1 MPLQLYDRL
10 LCATS
15 AFASIADPDFLTK
28 LCQSN
33 PYAMKDWIFTSLD
46 VVLPTIVSAILIYAL
61 IIVYT
66 RIFGLRSFSKMS
78 SFDFAMTIAVGSLLA
93 STIVTKSTTVVQ
105 GGVALFSLYFLQTT
119 IAFLR
124 RKISWFSNAVDNQP
138 LLLMHGEHILRD
150 NLRKAYL
157 SETDLQAK
165 LREANVLNYQQ
176 VRAVVFETTGDISV
190 LHTGQDDVPLS
201 PSLLQGVKDAERL
214 GEVSA

>member
-1 MPLQLYDRL
+1 
-10 LCATS
+10 
-15 AFASIADPDFLTK
+15 
-28 LCQSN
+28 
-33 PYAMKDWIFTSLD
+33 MKDWIFTSLD
-46 VVLPTIVSAILIYAL
+46 VILPTIVSAILIYAL

-201 PSLLQGVKDAERL
+201 PNLLLGVKDAERL

>member
-1 MPLQLYDRL
+1 
-10 LCATS
+10 
-15 AFASIADPDFLTK
+15 
-28 LCQSN
+28 
-33 PYAMKDWIFTSLD
+33 MKDWIITSFD
-46 VVLPTIVSAILIYAL
+46 IVIPTIVSAILIYTL
-61 IIVYT
+61 IIIYT

-93 STIVTKSTTVVQ
+93 STIVTKTTTVLQ
-105 GGVALFSLYFLQTT
+105 GGVALFSLFFLQTA

-124 RKISWFSNAVDNQP
+124 RKLSWFSKAVDNQP
-138 LLLMHGEHILRD
+138 ILLMHGEHILRD

-190 LHTGQDDVPLS
+190 LHADSDVRLDPH
-201 PSLLQGVKDAERL
+201 LLKGVKDVDL
-214 GEVSA
+214 LKG